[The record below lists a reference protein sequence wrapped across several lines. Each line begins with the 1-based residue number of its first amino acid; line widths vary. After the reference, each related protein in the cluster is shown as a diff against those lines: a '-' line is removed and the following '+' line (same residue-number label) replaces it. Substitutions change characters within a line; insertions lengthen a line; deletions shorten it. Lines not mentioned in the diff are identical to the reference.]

1 MEFLMKNII
10 VPFLIFFG
18 VTMALVEAQANQLY
32 ILDGDKLKPV
42 TKVEALIHL
51 AQGQAQPVLKCTE
64 QVLSEKATI
73 KSKGK

>member
-1 MEFLMKNII
+1 MKNII

-18 VTMALVEAQANQLY
+18 VTMALVKAQANQLY

-51 AQGQAQPVLKCTE
+51 AQGQVQPVLKCTE